1 MTETPAQIAARYG
14 AVSPEGLTIKRV
26 RMGISGVWDE
36 YGNARKYT
44 LNPRTRAIRKA
55 VLDAMSRGLTSVSE
69 IADKYGISEH
79 SVIHWMQRT
88 EQERKSEQIYE
99 EVTQ

>member
-14 AVSPEGLTIKRV
+14 AVAPEGLTIKRV
-26 RMGISGVWDE
+26 RTGVSGVWDE
-36 YGNARKYT
+36 YGNAREYV

-55 VLDAMSRGLTSVSE
+55 VLDAMSRGLTDVSQ
-69 IADKYGISEH
+69 IAAEYDISEH

-88 EQERKSEQIYE
+88 EQERKSEQVYE